1 MSGVQ
6 PRSLCPGVLP
16 KYCVPQLPQQF
27 GGVGR
32 HRLYL
37 ASGVSWKCSVTFPG
51 SPINP
56 DFRKLKLTHNGAKVP
71 DESTEI
77 RKVHCEVF
85 FPLPLATAESHCT
98 ALLGSSAQLFEPLQR

>member
-1 MSGVQ
+1 MGVKAKG
-6 PRSLCPGVLP
+6 RSAAA
-16 KYCVPQLPQQF
+16 F
-27 GGVGR
+27 
-32 HRLYL
+32 
-37 ASGVSWKCSVTFPG
+37 S
-51 SPINP
+51 P